1 MRWLLLLA
9 VLMADSGRGEEATP
23 PSVREKLRARIVESL
38 PAPAPARPVA
48 DKPEQANPVLVLE
61 PMVVSESRGV
71 RELGKQLAAEKQRQ
85 EADSF
90 SPLKGGTIYRSERL
104 EVGGWWTPESGW
116 HFLKLKW

>member
-9 VLMADSGRGEEATP
+9 VLMADTGRGEETP
-23 PSVREKLRARIVESL
+23 PSSVREKLRARIVESL
-38 PAPAPARPVA
+38 PAPAPARPAA
-48 DKPEQANPVLVLE
+48 DKPEPASPVLVLE

-71 RELGKQLAAEKQRQ
+71 RELGKQLVAEKQRQ
-85 EADSF
+85 EAESF

-104 EVGGWWTPESGW
+104 ELGGWWTPEGGW